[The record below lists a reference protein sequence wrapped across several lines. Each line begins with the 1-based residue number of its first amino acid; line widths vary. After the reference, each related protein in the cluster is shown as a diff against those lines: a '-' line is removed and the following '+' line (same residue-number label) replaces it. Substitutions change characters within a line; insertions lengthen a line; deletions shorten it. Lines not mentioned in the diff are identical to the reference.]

1 LSDRSDAFPGFWK
14 GDFLMMH
21 FKQITFFGL
30 CIGLAVGCGSAPQQE
45 TTPETTS
52 EEPAEVQVDNEGD
65 VVDSQEGQ
73 EDRRREG
80 FQEAIAAC
88 SNAEEAA
95 ECTFETPR
103 GQRTGT
109 CVKSRKDDQL
119 ICRPA
124 RPEGGRGPGRGEPPE
139 EMLAACEGQT
149 DGAEC
154 AFGEGDAEV
163 KGTCAKT
170 GDDRLVCR
178 PEGKEGM
185 GKRGKRGNASQ
196 MNEAKM
202 QACAELSEGEECS
215 FEGPKGPIAGTCKKG
230 PKEGKLICK
239 PEKSKMP
246 GQKGRKMKKAKPE
259 AQ

>member
-1 LSDRSDAFPGFWK
+1 
-14 GDFLMMH
+14 MVH
-21 FKQITFFGL
+21 FKRITFLGL
-30 CIGLAVGCGSAPQQE
+30 GISLIVGCGSAPQQE

-52 EEPAEVQVDNEGD
+52 EEPVEVQVEKEGD
-65 VVDSQEGQ
+65 TEDSQEGHD
-73 EDRRREG
+73 DRRREG
-80 FQEAIAAC
+80 SQEAIAAC

-103 GQRTGT
+103 GQQTGT

-119 ICRPA
+119 ICRPE

-149 DGAEC
+149 EGAEC

-163 KGTCAKT
+163 KGTCTKAK
-170 GDDRLVCR
+170 DDRLVCR

-185 GKRGKRGNASQ
+185 GKRGKGGKASQ

-202 QACAELSEGEECS
+202 QACAELSEGESCS
-215 FEGPKGPIAGTCKKG
+215 VEGPKGPVAGTCKKG
-230 PKEGKLICK
+230 KKEGELICM
-239 PEKSKMP
+239 PERSKKP
-246 GQKGRKMKKAKPE
+246 GQKGNKMKKAKSK